1 MNEILKKEVD
11 IRDLINV
18 LRIYKFVFIIFVSL
32 CFSLVLFYYYF
43 FNKDYNVTIKYTSID
58 NENFQIIES
67 VNQNLN
73 ILPPIIKNQF
83 IFHEWEYQKFHNY
96 YAQLI
101 LRRTFFEEALSE
113 YKKDYKDE
121 LINLD
126 EIIDDFQNLKLRNGG
141 TFISIETVTKYPNA
155 FFDLIF
161 KANENIN
168 LYLQK
173 TINENSKVVFQMKEN
188 ALERLRLK
196 NFEDQQKVFNK
207 LKEATEIKIIMLKKQ
222 LEMGLV
228 NDDQSLY
235 DDVSFNFFNM
245 FTTPMIENLSESQIL
260 KQIEFYETLS
270 KNDLFFDL
278 DYTKFISSDCDACA
292 SAEINNFFKD
302 YNINVADKLSKLKVG
317 NISEENYD
325 SVFVTPWKLST
336 LLQYIFLP
344 FVFLYFI
351 LLIRYIYFS
360 KSE

>member
-1 MNEILKKEVD
+1 
-11 IRDLINV
+11 
-18 LRIYKFVFIIFVSL
+18 
-32 CFSLVLFYYYF
+32 
-43 FNKDYNVTIKYTSID
+43 
-58 NENFQIIES
+58 
-67 VNQNLN
+67 
-73 ILPPIIKNQF
+73 
-83 IFHEWEYQKFHNY
+83 QKFHNY

-121 LINLD
+121 IINLD
-126 EIIDDFQNLKLRNGG
+126 EIIDDFQNLKLQNSG
-141 TFISIETVTKYPNA
+141 TFISIQTVTKYPNA

-196 NFEDQQKVFNK
+196 NFEDQQKVLNK

-278 DYTKFISSDCDACA
+278 DYT
-292 SAEINNFFKD
+292 
-302 YNINVADKLSKLKVG
+302 
-317 NISEENYD
+317 
-325 SVFVTPWKLST
+325 
-336 LLQYIFLP
+336 
-344 FVFLYFI
+344 
-351 LLIRYIYFS
+351 
-360 KSE
+360 